1 MFLHEWN
8 IDFFNCGVLC
18 WLHTHPLAM
27 KLKIGGLIFMA
38 ALINWSEWI
47 MRFLALVGF
56 VTIWVSI
63 IFVIMVQAHMNDWP
77 EYDEEEDEWP

>member
-1 MFLHEWN
+1 
-8 IDFFNCGVLC
+8 
-18 WLHTHPLAM
+18 
-27 KLKIGGLIFMA
+27 MA

-47 MRFLALVGF
+47 VRFLALVGF